1 MEAEVPI
8 QKKKYSVLKAAAEQ
22 LQLEE
27 SQSSSNAFAV
37 AAAEVGVEQGII
49 LGDRVGHDGHQG
61 DEITAAAENFIK
73 RKHTADS
80 GALELLSSMGVNES
94 ELTAQKSGAALDEE
108 AANSLMISAG
118 VTSSSEEAALEMF
131 EIMGIKPKP
140 VDDVEADA
148 LNLLATVGFN
158 PTDTNIDKDALD
170 LMKEVSK
177 SNTLSERERYLT
189 RQNARN
195 SGRYDKDTLRLS
207 HLSIVSEPS
216 NVSKLLRS
224 SDNKP
229 WGRHLSDKF
238 STYTEE
244 QLFRSMFKTKPLLGD
259 GKLAKNKTL
268 RASQDKIQSIVSRLS
283 TPKENNSIEKEAHRI
298 LLLTSQGKKRAQNK
312 QYSTLDD
319 TRHCTFKVKLKSRY
333 NSEA

>member
-49 LGDRVGHDGHQG
+49 LGDRVGHEGHQG

-131 EIMGIKPKP
+131 EIIGIKPKP

-148 LNLLATVGFN
+148 LNLLASVGFN

-170 LMKEVSK
+170 LMKE
-177 SNTLSERERYLT
+177 
-189 RQNARN
+189 
-195 SGRYDKDTLRLS
+195 
-207 HLSIVSEPS
+207 
-216 NVSKLLRS
+216 
-224 SDNKP
+224 
-229 WGRHLSDKF
+229 
-238 STYTEE
+238 
-244 QLFRSMFKTKPLLGD
+244 
-259 GKLAKNKTL
+259 
-268 RASQDKIQSIVSRLS
+268 
-283 TPKENNSIEKEAHRI
+283 
-298 LLLTSQGKKRAQNK
+298 
-312 QYSTLDD
+312 
-319 TRHCTFKVKLKSRY
+319 
-333 NSEA
+333 